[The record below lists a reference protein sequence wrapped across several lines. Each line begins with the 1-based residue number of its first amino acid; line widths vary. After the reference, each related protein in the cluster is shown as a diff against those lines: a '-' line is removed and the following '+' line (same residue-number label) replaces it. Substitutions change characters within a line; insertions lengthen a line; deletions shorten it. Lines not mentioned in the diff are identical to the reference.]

1 MENVCDSD
9 LAENFD
15 DYRKVLSLLND
26 ILKQDVAPKIDSA
39 FCDFARSVSIKPIII
54 SVYISEAFY

>member
-39 FCDFARSVSIKPIII
+39 FVIFARSVSIKPIII